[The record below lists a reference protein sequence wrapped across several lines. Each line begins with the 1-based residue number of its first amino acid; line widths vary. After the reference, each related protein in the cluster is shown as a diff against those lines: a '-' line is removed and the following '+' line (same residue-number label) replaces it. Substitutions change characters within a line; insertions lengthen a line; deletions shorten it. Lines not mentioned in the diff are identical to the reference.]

1 MLFWLD
7 AFKLIFFRYCVGGFI
22 IFDYHPMENW
32 KSFPTRY
39 IIHIV
44 WLLYESA
51 SMNHYIKLSN
61 FGFSS
66 QKQFCV
72 GVNVVIL
79 IPLKLSWNFL
89 SFGVHIVISR
99 ALESSKS
106 INFKKSTFSI
116 LVEFLRIFSKFL
128 FARIIRSNY
137 LSFETIFILIGRT
150 FGEILCLQVLKFSKI
165 KIE

>member
-1 MLFWLD
+1 
-7 AFKLIFFRYCVGGFI
+7 
-22 IFDYHPMENW
+22 MENW

-61 FGFSS
+61 FGFLS

-79 IPLKLSWNFL
+79 ISLNSSWNFL
-89 SFGVHIVISR
+89 SFEVYIVISR

-106 INFKKSTFSI
+106 IHFKKSTFFDFGRFFSNFS
-116 LVEFLRIFSKFL
+116 EFLLPSK
-128 FARIIRSNY
+128 IRGNY
-137 LSFETIFILIGRT
+137 LSFDTIFVPIGRT
-150 FGEILCLQVLKFSKI
+150 FGEIFYLQVLKFSKI
-165 KIE
+165 KIEIVTWRRRSRDLIFGL